1 MVEIVPAIIAKT
13 KEELFEK
20 IKILD
25 GNAALFQLDIMDNKF
40 VPNET
45 WRNPEDLSDSGRA
58 FKSDLE
64 AHLMIMNP
72 QESIDAWLNSP
83 VKRLIFHWESV
94 DASKRNEIFSA
105 LIKKIRRADK
115 EAGMAINPETSW
127 QDLGSLISKI
137 DVLLFLTVHPGFYGK
152 EFIPEVIP
160 KIASLRQ
167 SHKNAIIEVDGGI
180 KLSNI
185 TEVLKAGTNRVVVG
199 SAVYKAA
206 DPAAELDKFRSIS
219 SSF

>member
-25 GNAALFQLDIMDNKF
+25 GKAGLFQLDIMDNKF

-45 WRNPEDLSDSGRA
+45 WRHPEDLLHSGLT
-58 FKSDLE
+58 FKSELE

-72 QESIDAWLNSP
+72 QESIDAWLTGP
-83 VKRLIFHWESV
+83 VKRIIFHWESV
-94 DASKRNEIFSA
+94 DKDRRKEIFSA
-105 LIKKIRRADK
+105 LVKKIHEAGK
-115 EAGMAINPETSW
+115 EAGIAINPESNW
-127 QDLGSLISKI
+127 EDLGNLIDGI
-137 DVLLFLTVHPGFYGK
+137 DVLLFLSVHPGFYGK

-160 KIASLRQ
+160 KIASLRKA
-167 SHKNAIIEVDGGI
+167 HKNAIIEVDGGI
-180 KLSNI
+180 KLSNVM
-185 TEVLKAGTNRVVVG
+185 EVIKAGANRVVVG

-206 DPAAELDKFRSIS
+206 DPAAELDKFRSA